1 MIYLSIFVKEINTI
15 PMKTRKY
22 QVLFCLLLLATT
34 HIYAYVERNLLQQ
47 SADVSKLKSVLL
59 MDQQWVPYPDYT
71 DRTGWGQFLGDYK
84 DEYIKRGEKRLD
96 YEWKV
101 VKATDYIEYERS
113 GNRRI
118 MEDPFGSNNTA
129 LADLLMAELAE
140 GKGRFIDQLINGV
153 YQSCEMT
160 SWVLS
165 AHLSAQH
172 STRSLPDY
180 KEHVIDL
187 TAGDMGSLLSWTYY
201 FFHSE
206 FDKVNPV
213 ISERLRHELQERI
226 LDTYMKEDRFWW
238 MAFDYKPGTLV
249 NNWNPWCNSNVLQCF
264 LLLENDKETLAKAV
278 YRTMVSVDKFI
289 NYTHSDG
296 ACEEGPSYWGH
307 AAGKM
312 YDYLQLL
319 YDGTGGKISLFDQ
332 PMIRNMGEYIAR
344 SYVGNGWVVNFADA
358 SAKGGGDAPIIFRYG
373 KAVGSD
379 VMMQYA
385 AYLSSLSKQKAPSSG
400 RDIFR
405 TLQSILYAKDM
416 EQVKPVYESPAYTWY
431 PETEFCYMTNKSG
444 LFFAAKGGYNNESHN
459 HNDAGTF
466 SLYLHTTPVFIDAGV
481 GTYTRQTFSSER
493 YTIWTMQSNYHNLPM
508 INGVPQSFGAK
519 YKATDVSFNPKSS
532 TFSANIATAYPEEAG
547 VNKWL
552 RSYTLGKGELKI
564 KDTFTLNELKDFN
577 RVNFLTWGQVDIA
590 TPGVVAIEVNGEKIN
605 LQYDKNTF
613 TPSLETITLDDP
625 RLSNVW
631 GKEIYRLSLT
641 AKKKALSGTYVYTIK
656 QNNK

>member
-22 QVLFCLLLLATT
+22 QILFCLLLLATT

-47 SADVSKLKSVLL
+47 SANVSKLKSVLL

-71 DRTGWGQFLGDYK
+71 DRAGWDQFLGDYK
-84 DEYIKRGEKRLD
+84 NEYIKRGEKQLD

-172 STRSLPDY
+172 SKRSLPDY

-187 TAGDMGSLLSWTYY
+187 TSGDLGSLLSWTYY

-238 MAFDYKPGTLV
+238 MAFNYKPGALV

-590 TPGVVAIEVNGEKIN
+590 TPGVVAIEVNGEKVN

>member
-1 MIYLSIFVKEINTI
+1 M
-15 PMKTRKY
+15 
-22 QVLFCLLLLATT
+22 LFGIIASAN
-34 HIYAYVERNLLQQ
+34 AYVERDLLQKA
-47 SADVSKLKSVLL
+47 ADIPELKSVLL
-59 MDQQWVPYPDYT
+59 MDRQWVPYPDYT
-71 DRTGWGQFLGDYK
+71 DRTAWEQFLGDYRN
-84 DEYIKRGEKRLD
+84 DYIKQGEKRLD

-118 MEDPFGSNNTA
+118 MEDPFGSNNGA
-129 LADLLMAELAE
+129 IADLVMAELAE
-140 GKGRFIDQLINGV
+140 GKGRFINQLINGV
-153 YQSCEMT
+153 FQSCEMT

-172 STRSLPDY
+172 SKRSLPDY
-180 KEHVIDL
+180 KEDVIDL
-187 TAGDMGSLLSWTYY
+187 TAGDLGSLLSWTYY
-201 FFHSE
+201 FFHTE

-213 ISERLRHELQERI
+213 ISERLRHELQKRI

-238 MAFDYKPGTLV
+238 MAFNYKPGTLV
-249 NNWNPWCNSNVLQCF
+249 NNWNPWCNFNVLQCF
-264 LLLENDKETLAKAV
+264 LLLENDKEKLAEAV
-278 YRTMVSVDKFI
+278 HRTMVSVDKFI

-332 PMIRNMGEYIAR
+332 PIIKNMGEYIAR

-385 AYLSSLSKQKAPSSG
+385 AYLNSLSTRKSLSSG
-400 RDIFR
+400 RDMFR
-405 TLQSILYAKDM
+405 TLQSLLYAKEM
-416 EQVKPVYESPAYTWY
+416 GEAEPSYQSPAYTWY
-431 PETEFCYMTNKSG
+431 PETEFCYMTNKAG
-444 LFFAAKGGYNNESHN
+444 FFLAAKGGYNNESHN

-466 SLYLHTTPVFIDAGV
+466 SLYSNTTPVFIDAGV
-481 GTYTRQTFSSER
+481 GTYTRQTFSNER

-508 INGVPQSFGAK
+508 INGVPQSFGSR
-519 YKATDVSFNPKSS
+519 YKATATSFDPKRM
-532 TFSANIATAYPEEAG
+532 TFTANIATAYPEEAG
-547 VNKWL
+547 VDKWI
-552 RSYTLGKGELKI
+552 RSYTLNKNKGEVKI
-564 KDTFTLNELKDFN
+564 QDSFTLKELKEPN
-577 RVNFLTWGQVDIA
+577 QVNFLTWGKIDVSSEGIVRID
-590 TPGVVAIEVNGEKIN
+590 VNGEKVE
-605 LQYDKNTF
+605 LLYDKNTF
-613 TPSLETITLDDP
+613 TPSVETVALDDP

-631 GKEIYRLSLT
+631 GKEIYRLSLN
-641 AKKKALSGTYVYTIK
+641 AGKMVKSGTYTFTIK

>member
-1 MIYLSIFVKEINTI
+1 
-15 PMKTRKY
+15 
-22 QVLFCLLLLATT
+22 
-34 HIYAYVERNLLQQ
+34 
-47 SADVSKLKSVLL
+47 
-59 MDQQWVPYPDYT
+59 
-71 DRTGWGQFLGDYK
+71 
-84 DEYIKRGEKRLD
+84 
-96 YEWKV
+96 
-101 VKATDYIEYERS
+101 
-113 GNRRI
+113 
-118 MEDPFGSNNTA
+118 
-129 LADLLMAELAE
+129 
-140 GKGRFIDQLINGV
+140 
-153 YQSCEMT
+153 
-160 SWVLS
+160 
-165 AHLSAQH
+165 
-172 STRSLPDY
+172 
-180 KEHVIDL
+180 
-187 TAGDMGSLLSWTYY
+187 
-201 FFHSE
+201 
-206 FDKVNPV
+206 
-213 ISERLRHELQERI
+213 
-226 LDTYMKEDRFWW
+226 
-238 MAFDYKPGTLV
+238 
-249 NNWNPWCNSNVLQCF
+249 
-264 LLLENDKETLAKAV
+264 
-278 YRTMVSVDKFI
+278 
-289 NYTHSDG
+289 
-296 ACEEGPSYWGH
+296 
-307 AAGKM
+307 
-312 YDYLQLL
+312 
-319 YDGTGGKISLFDQ
+319 
-332 PMIRNMGEYIAR
+332 
-344 SYVGNGWVVNFADA
+344 VNFADA

-444 LFFAAKGGYNNESHN
+444 FFFAAKGGYNNESHN

-519 YKATDVSFNPKSS
+519 YKATDVSFSPKSS

-577 RVNFLTWGQVDIA
+577 CVNFLTWGKVDIA
-590 TPGVVAIEVNGEKIN
+590 TPGVVAIEVNGEKVN
-605 LQYDKNTF
+605 LQYDKNSF

>member
-1 MIYLSIFVKEINTI
+1 M
-15 PMKTRKY
+15 
-22 QVLFCLLLLATT
+22 LFGIIASAN
-34 HIYAYVERNLLQQ
+34 AYVERDLLQKA
-47 SADVSKLKSVLL
+47 ADIPELKSVLL
-59 MDQQWVPYPDYT
+59 MDRQWVPYPDYT
-71 DRTGWGQFLGDYK
+71 DRTAWEQFLGDYRN
-84 DEYIKRGEKRLD
+84 DYIKQGEKRLD

-118 MEDPFGSNNTA
+118 MEDPFGSNNGA
-129 LADLLMAELAE
+129 IADLVMAELAE

-153 YQSCEMT
+153 FQSCEMT
-160 SWVLS
+160 SWALS

-172 STRSLPDY
+172 SKRSLPDY
-180 KEHVIDL
+180 KEDVIDL
-187 TAGDMGSLLSWTYY
+187 TAGDLGSLLSWTYY
-201 FFHSE
+201 FFHTE

-213 ISERLRHELQERI
+213 ISERLRHELQKRI

-238 MAFDYKPGTLV
+238 MAFNYKPGTLV
-249 NNWNPWCNSNVLQCF
+249 NNWNPWCNFNVLQCF
-264 LLLENDKETLAKAV
+264 LLLENDKEKLAEAV
-278 YRTMVSVDKFI
+278 HRTMVSVDKFI

-332 PMIRNMGEYIAR
+332 PIIKNMGEYIAR

-385 AYLSSLSKQKAPSSG
+385 AYLNSLSTRKSLSSG
-400 RDIFR
+400 RDMFR
-405 TLQSILYAKDM
+405 TLQSLLYAKEM
-416 EQVKPVYESPAYTWY
+416 GEAEPSYQSPAYTWY
-431 PETEFCYMTNKSG
+431 PETEFCYMTNKAG
-444 LFFAAKGGYNNESHN
+444 FFLAAKGGYNNESHN

-466 SLYLHTTPVFIDAGV
+466 SLYSNTIPVFIDAGV
-481 GTYTRQTFSSER
+481 GTYTRQTFSNER

-508 INGVPQSFGAK
+508 INGVPQSFGSR
-519 YKATDVSFNPKSS
+519 YKATATSFDPKRM
-532 TFSANIATAYPEEAG
+532 TFTANIATAYPEEAG
-547 VNKWL
+547 VDKWV
-552 RSYTLGKGELKI
+552 RSYTLNKNKGEVKI
-564 KDTFTLNELKDFN
+564 QDSFTLKELKEPN
-577 RVNFLTWGQVDIA
+577 QVNFLTWGKIDVSSEGIVRID
-590 TPGVVAIEVNGEKIN
+590 VNGEKVE
-605 LQYDKNTF
+605 LLYDKNTF
-613 TPSLETITLDDP
+613 TPSVETVALDDP

-631 GKEIYRLSLT
+631 GKEIYRLSLN
-641 AKKKALSGTYVYTIK
+641 AGKMVKSGTYTFTIK

>member
-1 MIYLSIFVKEINTI
+1 MNVYKNVTL
-15 PMKTRKY
+15 
-22 QVLFCLLLLATT
+22 LCLLLMLAAPV
-34 HIYAYVERNLLQQ
+34 YAYVERDLLQQ
-47 SADVSKLKSVLL
+47 AANVEKLKSVLIL
-59 MDQQWVPYPDYT
+59 DQKWVPYPFYT
-71 DRTGWGQFLGDYK
+71 DRAGWDKFLGDYK
-84 DEYIKRGEKRLD
+84 DAYIKRGEKQLD

-153 YQSCEMT
+153 YQSSEMT

-165 AHLSAQH
+165 AHLSAQR

-249 NNWNPWCNSNVLQCF
+249 NNWNPWCNSNALQCF

-385 AYLSSLSKQKAPSSG
+385 AYLSSLSKQKAPSFG

-466 SLYLHTTPVFIDAGV
+466 SLYLHTTPIFIDAGV

-519 YKATDVSFNPKSS
+519 YKATDVSFNSKGS

-577 RVNFLTWGQVDIA
+577 RVNFLTWGKVDIA
-590 TPGVVAIEVNGEKIN
+590 TSGVVTIEVNGEKVN
-605 LQYDKNTF
+605 LQYDKNSF

>member
-1 MIYLSIFVKEINTI
+1 
-15 PMKTRKY
+15 MKTLRAWA
-22 QVLFCLLLLATT
+22 LLCLLFYFVLPLHANE
-34 HIYAYVERNLLQQ
+34 ERDLLQR
-47 SADVSKLKSVLL
+47 SADVAVLKSVLL
-59 MDQQWVPYPDYT
+59 EDQKWVPYPSYA
-71 DRTGWGQFLGDYK
+71 DRAAWDQFLGEYK
-84 DEYIKRGEKRLD
+84 DEYIRRGEKKLD

-101 VKATDYIEYERS
+101 VKATDYIEFERS
-113 GNRRI
+113 GNRRV
-118 MEDPFGSNNTA
+118 MEDPFGSNNGA
-129 LADLLMAELAE
+129 IADLLMAELAE

-153 YQSCEMT
+153 FHSCEMT
-160 SWVLS
+160 SWALS
-165 AHLSAQH
+165 AHLTAQH
-172 STRSLPDY
+172 SKRSLPDY

-187 TAGDMGSLLSWTYY
+187 TAGDLGSLLSWTYY

-226 LDTYMKEDRFWW
+226 LDTYMNEDRFWW
-238 MAFDYKPGTLV
+238 MAFNYKPGMLV
-249 NNWNPWCNSNVLQCF
+249 NNWNPWCNFNALQCF
-264 LLLENDKETLAKAV
+264 LLLENDKEKLSKAV

-332 PMIRNMGEYIAR
+332 PIIKNMGEYIAR

-358 SAKGGGDAPIIFRYG
+358 SAKGGGDAPIIYRYG

-385 AYLSSLSKQKAPSSG
+385 AYLSSLSAKKNLSSG

-405 TLQSILYAKDM
+405 TLQSLLYAKEM
-416 EQVKPVYESPAYTWY
+416 GEAEPSYHAPAYTWY
-431 PETEFCYMTNKSG
+431 PETQFCYMTNKAG
-444 LFFAAKGGYNNESHN
+444 FFLATKGGYNNESHN

-466 SLYLHTTPVFIDAGV
+466 SLYLNTTPVFIDAGV
-481 GTYTRQTFSSER
+481 GTYTRQTFSNER
-493 YTIWTMQSNYHNLPM
+493 YTIWTMQSNYHNLPI
-508 INGVPQSFGAK
+508 INGIPQSFGSR
-519 YKATDVSFNPKSS
+519 YKATKVSFDPNRM
-532 TFSANIATAYPEEAG
+532 TFTADIATAYPEEAG
-547 VNKWL
+547 VNSWV
-552 RSYTLGKGELKI
+552 RSYTLNKNKGELKI
-564 KDTFTLNELKDFN
+564 KDSFSLRERKEPDQ
-577 RVNFLTWGQVDIA
+577 VNFLTWGKVDVSSAGIIR
-590 TPGVVAIEVNGEKIN
+590 IEVNGEKVD
-605 LQYDKNTF
+605 LLYDKKQF
-613 TPSLETITLDDP
+613 TPSVETITLEDP

-631 GKEIYRLSLT
+631 GKEIYRLSLNAVKT
-641 AKKKALSGTYVYTIK
+641 AMSGTYVFTIK

>member
-1 MIYLSIFVKEINTI
+1 
-15 PMKTRKY
+15 
-22 QVLFCLLLLATT
+22 
-34 HIYAYVERNLLQQ
+34 
-47 SADVSKLKSVLL
+47 
-59 MDQQWVPYPDYT
+59 
-71 DRTGWGQFLGDYK
+71 
-84 DEYIKRGEKRLD
+84 
-96 YEWKV
+96 
-101 VKATDYIEYERS
+101 
-113 GNRRI
+113 
-118 MEDPFGSNNTA
+118 
-129 LADLLMAELAE
+129 
-140 GKGRFIDQLINGV
+140 
-153 YQSCEMT
+153 
-160 SWVLS
+160 
-165 AHLSAQH
+165 
-172 STRSLPDY
+172 
-180 KEHVIDL
+180 
-187 TAGDMGSLLSWTYY
+187 
-201 FFHSE
+201 
-206 FDKVNPV
+206 
-213 ISERLRHELQERI
+213 
-226 LDTYMKEDRFWW
+226 
-238 MAFDYKPGTLV
+238 
-249 NNWNPWCNSNVLQCF
+249 
-264 LLLENDKETLAKAV
+264 
-278 YRTMVSVDKFI
+278 MVSVDKFI

-385 AYLSSLSKQKAPSSG
+385 AYLNSLSKQKAPSSG

-577 RVNFLTWGQVDIA
+577 RVNFLTWGKVDIA
-590 TPGVVAIEVNGEKIN
+590 TPGVVAIEVNGEKVN
-605 LQYDKNTF
+605 LQYDKNSF